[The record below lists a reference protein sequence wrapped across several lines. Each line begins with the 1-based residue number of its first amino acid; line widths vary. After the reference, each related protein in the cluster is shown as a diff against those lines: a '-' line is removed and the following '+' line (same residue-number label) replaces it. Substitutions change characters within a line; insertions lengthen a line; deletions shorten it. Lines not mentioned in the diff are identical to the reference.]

1 MSASSEEIIIVVPL
15 LYSSVATKFKARKQK
30 FSMHALSFPTRRSR
44 VYLHSSKGCRNWKG
58 IFLKIDEEG
67 GTDLFGRGAHTIMIE
82 LHLGKFV

>member
-15 LYSSVATKFKARKQK
+15 LYPSVATKFKARKQK
-30 FSMHALSFPTRRSR
+30 IPMHAISFPTRRWR
-44 VYLHSSKGCRNWKG
+44 AYLHFSKRCRNWKG